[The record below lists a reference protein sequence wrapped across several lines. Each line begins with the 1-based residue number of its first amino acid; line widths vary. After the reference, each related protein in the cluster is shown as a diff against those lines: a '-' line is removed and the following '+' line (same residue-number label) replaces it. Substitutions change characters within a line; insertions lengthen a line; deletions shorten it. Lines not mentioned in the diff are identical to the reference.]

1 MGGSGGLEGFVAII
15 GERGGEGGGVEQQG
29 NRGWW

>member
-15 GERGGEGGGVEQQG
+15 RGGGEEGGGVEQQG
-29 NRGWW
+29 NKGW